1 MDDTFI
7 IGTPKQRQKKK
18 KKIKGSSKPSSGIIN
33 FYDKIE
39 DTTEYFN
46 PNPNMPKHP
55 FRASLVGQSGSGKT
69 NLLMNLIANCGC
81 FEKFVICTKLIDEP
95 LYDYLKKSVEAV
107 DKERIIMIDKV
118 EDLPS
123 IEAIENKKKGG
134 SKDDKKDSS
143 LQTLIVF
150 DDMCLEH
157 RKLQEIMSQ
166 FFIRGRKSNM
176 SVIYISQSYYLIPK
190 CIRLQCTHLM
200 LKKIG
205 SKREINSIVND
216 YNLDISTD
224 DLMDIYNDATEDMT
238 SFLMIDVTE
247 NDHNQKFRKNFE
259 RNPEK

>member
-1 MDDTFI
+1 MTDKFV
-7 IGTPKQRQKKK
+7 IGPPKKRKKK
-18 KKIKGSSKPSSGIIN
+18 QDKKNGTQIIN

-39 DTTEYFN
+39 DTTEYYN

-69 NLLMNLIANCGC
+69 NLLMNLISNCGC
-81 FEKFVICTKLIDEP
+81 FEKFVICTKLKDEP
-95 LYDYLKKSVEAV
+95 LYDYLRKSVEAV
-107 DKERIIMIDKV
+107 DKERIIMVDKV
-118 EDLPS
+118 EELPS
-123 IEAIENKKKGG
+123 IEAIENKKKD
-134 SKDDKKDSS
+134 KATNDKKDSS

-157 RKLQEIMSQ
+157 RKLQEVMSQ

-205 SKREINSIVND
+205 SKREIKSIVND
-216 YNLDISTD
+216 YNLDISAD
-224 DLMDIYNDATEDMT
+224 DLMELYNDATKDMV
-238 SFLMIDVTE
+238 SFLMIDVNE
-247 NDHNQKFRKNFE
+247 NDHNQKFKKGFD